1 MFHQLC
7 YLYHGYITIS
17 LPTFCW
23 WIFRFLPS
31 FCLLQWP
38 SLHLYLVLSNC
49 KNPDLLVSSSSMS
62 RTQSKRRCENMGS
75 EEESQTMA
83 VWVPFQF
90 SNRTEYF
97 LELSLLPSHRSS
109 GHSADCWPSTAGIW
123 LPITALLTLSS
134 TMTAKEMPVLSHARP
149 HTSCEDWHLPCPH
162 QRRGNNTQRKKTVTL
177 SSVSWQVE
185 WALYYLQWNNSPQSE
200 MDSVPWEHR

>member
-7 YLYHGYITIS
+7 NLYHGYITIS

-62 RTQSKRRCENMGS
+62 RTQSKKNVKTWILKKKVKQWLCLGAVSILQSNWVFPGTVS
-75 EEESQTMA
+75 PPKSQEQ
-83 VWVPFQF
+83 WP
-90 SNRTEYF
+90 
-97 LELSLLPSHRSS
+97 LSRLLAQHSRHLTTNHCSLNTVIYDDSKGNASS
-109 GHSADCWPSTAGIW
+109 
-123 LPITALLTLSS
+123 LS
-134 TMTAKEMPVLSHARP
+134 
-149 HTSCEDWHLPCPH
+149 C
-162 QRRGNNTQRKKTVTL
+162 
-177 SSVSWQVE
+177 
-185 WALYYLQWNNSPQSE
+185 
-200 MDSVPWEHR
+200 